1 MKIQK
6 YGTAGDIDELLAVRD
21 SVDNLVNAHVA
32 ASPLGVRADLYDV
45 GDAYLAL
52 IEVPGVEQADLEIAV
67 QGEELLVA
75 GLRNGPL
82 NDLVAVFTERPVG
95 AFQRTIRLPGE
106 VVAEN
111 ATAHLSNGV
120 LSLTLPKA

>member
-21 SVDNLVNAHVA
+21 SVDSLVNAHVG

-45 GDAYLAL
+45 GDAYLAH
-52 IEVPGVEQADLEIAV
+52 IEVPGVEQGDLEVAV
-67 QGEELLVA
+67 QGDELLIA
-75 GLRNGPL
+75 GLRGGPPQ
-82 NDLVAVFTERPVG
+82 DLRPLFTERPVG
-95 AFQRTIRLPGE
+95 PFQRTIRLPSE
-106 VVAEN
+106 VAPDR